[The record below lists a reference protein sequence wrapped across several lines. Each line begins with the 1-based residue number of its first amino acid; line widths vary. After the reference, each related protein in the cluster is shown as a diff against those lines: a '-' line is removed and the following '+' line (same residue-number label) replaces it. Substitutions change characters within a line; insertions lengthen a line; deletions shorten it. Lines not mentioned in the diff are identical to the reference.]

1 VENKG
6 RRRGEWR
13 GRGGDDQPVGRTMVT
28 GSAGRQWRP
37 GTNATGRWHER
48 GGNPSFSRVHALCS
62 RALARA
68 CALAPAEPGSPDAP
82 IFHAWREPGSEPPF
96 ASGGTGRESEQPTK
110 RSGVASGGPG
120 CPRCT
125 QPIRPLI
132 APLDWR
138 DECTFHGL
146 QRLLDPALTPLVA
159 HPNQQSHILK
169 MAADDNIRKF
179 SRLVTEAGTC

>member
-1 VENKG
+1 VEREG
-6 RRRGEWR
+6 RGDGESGEGGEERRRGEWRRRRRGEWR

-120 CPRCT
+120 CLRCT

-138 DECTFHGL
+138 DEC
-146 QRLLDPALTPLVA
+146 RRA
-159 HPNQQSHILK
+159 HHACVPFMVSNAFWTRRSHP
-169 MAADDNIRKF
+169 
-179 SRLVTEAGTC
+179 S